1 MSKNRQNWWKLVKIG
16 NIDRES
22 LHIWWTSLG
31 ILMKFSLK
39 NVAYDNIK
47 SDKYTH
53 KHTHI
58 HTHTHTHT
66 HTKKQDLTLSLEN
79 KLFEPPHPPMF
90 LRLKLF

>member
-1 MSKNRQNWWKLVKIG
+1 MNKLRNFNGKMW
-16 NIDRES
+16 
-22 LHIWWTSLG
+22 LMA
-31 ILMKFSLK
+31 ILKVT
-39 NVAYDNIK
+39 NTHTNTHT
-47 SDKYTH
+47 YT
-53 KHTHI
+53 